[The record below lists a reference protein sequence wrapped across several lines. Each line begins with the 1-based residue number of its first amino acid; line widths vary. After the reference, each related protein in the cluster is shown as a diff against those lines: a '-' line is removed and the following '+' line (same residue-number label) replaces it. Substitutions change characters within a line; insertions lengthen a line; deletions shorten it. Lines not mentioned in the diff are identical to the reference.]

1 MERSDLIERLL
12 NPLWAHMRGGE
23 PHLDAEATLAD
34 LKEAATTIASLSE
47 ALAEAEKK
55 GAEDWRGMA
64 SAPRDASEIIVRM
77 PKKGWPGYYRQI
89 AHWAEGGGDD
99 QPPFRGWFRFMAD
112 GYVELPVEPTGWMPL
127 ATPRDLAQGG
137 QHG

>member
-1 MERSDLIERLL
+1 MSERDLIERL
-12 NPLWAHMRGGE
+12 E
-23 PHLDAEATLAD
+23 EATLQWLELRDEENAA
-34 LKEAATTIASLSE
+34 LAQEASDAIARLSE

-55 GAEDWRGMA
+55 GDEDWRDMA
-64 SAPRDASEIIVRM
+64 SAPRDASEIIVRI
-77 PKKGWPGYYRQI
+77 PKKSWPGYYRQI

-112 GYVELPVEPTGWMPL
+112 GYVELPVKPTGWMPL
-127 ATPRDLAQGG
+127 PAPPRDLSQGG